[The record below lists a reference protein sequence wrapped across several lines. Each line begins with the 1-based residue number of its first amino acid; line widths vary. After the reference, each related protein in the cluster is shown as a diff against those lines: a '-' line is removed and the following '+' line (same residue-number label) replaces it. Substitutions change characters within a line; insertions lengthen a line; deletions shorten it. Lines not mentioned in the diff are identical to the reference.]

1 MYAAAA
7 LHLTLSRLTVGLK
20 IAKWGI
26 YRSTVAEAVL
36 QTSSRITRGF
46 ERARRHVQSIP
57 YPKTVVDGCCC
68 RNTYS
73 VFRKVPKLRTYSVF
87 GMFFSWAEAPYLAAG
102 SGNIFASC
110 WYNLRPSGWTLL
122 YHIYLLAPYDNVWQ
136 RAQVDPRVPSADC
149 SNLTKLSLRGRREV
163 HVAR

>member
-1 MYAAAA
+1 M
-7 LHLTLSRLTVGLK
+7 GLK

-102 SGNIFASC
+102 SGNFLHRAGTTSAPLVGHYCITFIFLHPTTTC
-110 WYNLRPSGWTLL
+110 GNVLKLTLEC
-122 YHIYLLAPYDNVWQ
+122 HRQIAP
-136 RAQVDPRVPSADC
+136 
-149 SNLTKLSLRGRREV
+149 T
-163 HVAR
+163 